1 MRVGRRADGQTAA
14 AQRGA
19 FAPCAARQLAETH
32 DAVRRCVARHA
43 VRRCVA
49 QLAVRRCV
57 ALRAVQRCVAQR
69 AVRPSAARHAVRRC
83 VARAPRAVRALREGQ
98 ALREAQGRGARVAL
112 LLLAYAAVAPL
123 RLSPSQQKR

>member
-14 AQRGA
+14 AQREA
-19 FAPCAARQLAETH
+19 FVPCAARQLAEAR
-32 DAVRRCVARHA
+32 DAVRPFAARHA

-49 QLAVRRCV
+49 Q
-57 ALRAVQRCVAQR
+57 
-69 AVRPSAARHAVRRC
+69 HAVRRC

-98 ALREAQGRGARVAL
+98 ALREARELQGRDARLAL
-112 LLLAYAAVAPL
+112 LLLAYAAVARL

>member
-1 MRVGRRADGQTAA
+1 MRVGGRADGQTAA

-19 FAPCAARQLAETH
+19 FAPCAARQLAE
-32 DAVRRCVARHA
+32 ARDS

-49 QLAVRRCV
+49 QL
-57 ALRAVQRCVAQR
+57 

-98 ALREAQGRGARVAL
+98 ALREARELQERGARLAL
-112 LLLAYAAVAPL
+112 LLLAYAAVARL
-123 RLSPSQQKR
+123 RLSPLQQKR

>member
-1 MRVGRRADGQTAA
+1 MRVGGWADGQTAA

-19 FAPCAARQLAETH
+19 LAPCAARQLAEAR
-32 DAVRRCVARHA
+32 DAVRRCVARH
-43 VRRCVA
+43 
-49 QLAVRRCV
+49 
-57 ALRAVQRCVAQR
+57 

-98 ALREAQGRGARVAL
+98 ALREARELQGRGARLA
-112 LLLAYAAVAPL
+112 LLLAYAAVARL

>member
-1 MRVGRRADGQTAA
+1 MRVGRWTVGQTAA

-19 FAPCAARQLAETH
+19 VVPCAARQLAERH
-32 DAVRRCVARHA
+32 AVQRCVARLARQLAEWHA

-49 QLAVRRCV
+49 QL
-57 ALRAVQRCVAQR
+57 

-98 ALREAQGRGARVAL
+98 ALREARELQGRGARLA
-112 LLLAYAAVAPL
+112 LLLAYAAVARL

>member
-19 FAPCAARQLAETH
+19 LAPCAARQLAEAR

-49 QLAVRRCV
+49 QLAVR
-57 ALRAVQRCVAQR
+57 
-69 AVRPSAARHAVRRC
+69 PSAARHAVRRC
-83 VARAPRAVRALREGQ
+83 VVRAPRAVRALREGQ
-98 ALREAQGRGARVAL
+98 ALREARELQGRGARLAL
-112 LLLAYAAVAPL
+112 LLLAYAAVARL

>member
-1 MRVGRRADGQTAA
+1 MRVGRRANGQTAA

-19 FAPCAARQLAETH
+19 FAPCAARQLAE
-32 DAVRRCVARHA
+32 ARDA

-49 QLAVRRCV
+49 QL
-57 ALRAVQRCVAQR
+57 

-98 ALREAQGRGARVAL
+98 ALREARELQGRGARLAL
-112 LLLAYAAVAPL
+112 LLLAYAAVARL